1 MRSTMSGFFLVGS
14 VMSIVALAATGA
26 VNGHTMVMFAILI
39 PAAVVGYVL
48 SRGLNRVLDP
58 KRLRW
63 LAIGVS
69 GGGRRR
75 ADRPRTTGDRRLT
88 CPKPDPMSPTRR
100 LRPLVVRKV
109 KSAVRTV
116 ELLEFLAA
124 RHDEPAR
131 LREISHALD
140 MPRSSAHALLRTL
153 VAQGWVRTDATGTLY
168 AIGVRALLV
177 GTSYLDSDPYL
188 PLITPFLDDL
198 RADLDETF
206 HVGRL
211 DGTDIVYLATRESK
225 QYTRTSNRVGRRLP
239 AYATALGKSLLA
251 ERFGTERDAY
261 VPAALKPLTDKTI
274 VDRAVLDAA
283 PRRRPHPRLR
293 HRRRG
298 EHHRAAVLRRGPALL
313 PARPGRH
320 QRVGTP
326 RPADPATRT
335 RDRRRAAHHGRQ
347 GVSRGAAPGQ
357 RRQMVRDPSIR
368 RLRMSTPVSHATSR

>member
-1 MRSTMSGFFLVGS
+1 MSEE
-14 VMSIVALAATGA
+14 
-26 VNGHTMVMFAILI
+26 
-39 PAAVVGYVL
+39 
-48 SRGLNRVLDP
+48 
-58 KRLRW
+58 
-63 LAIGVS
+63 
-69 GGGRRR
+69 
-75 ADRPRTTGDRRLT
+75 
-88 CPKPDPMSPTRR
+88 
-100 LRPLVVRKV
+100 LVVRKV

-153 VAQGWVRTDATGTLY
+153 VAQGWVRTDATGTMY

-225 QYTRTSNRVGRRLP
+225 SYTRTSNRVGRRLP
-239 AYATALGKSLLA
+239 AYTTALGKSLLA
-251 ERFGTERDAY
+251 ERFGTERDEH

-274 VDRAVLDAA
+274 VDRTELDADLDNVRIRGYA
-283 PRRRPHPRLR
+283 TDDEENTVGLRCFAVALGYRRPAQDAISASVPVSRLTPER
-293 HRRRG
+293 ERVIVEALCAVGDKVTR
-298 EHHRAAVLRRGPALL
+298 VLRPLANGDKWFA
-313 PARPGRH
+313 
-320 QRVGTP
+320 Q
-326 RPADPATRT
+326 
-335 RDRRRAAHHGRQ
+335 
-347 GVSRGAAPGQ
+347 
-357 RRQMVRDPSIR
+357 
-368 RLRMSTPVSHATSR
+368 